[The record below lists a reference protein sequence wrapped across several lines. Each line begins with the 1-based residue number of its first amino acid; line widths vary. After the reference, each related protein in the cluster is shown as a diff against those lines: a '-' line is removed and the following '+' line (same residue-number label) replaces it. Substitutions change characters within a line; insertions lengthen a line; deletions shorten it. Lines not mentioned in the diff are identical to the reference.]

1 MTATASTEQR
11 TQWQLTGEGYE
22 FCSCQPG
29 CTCNFSGF
37 PTSSDGS
44 CKAYVGNVVTAGRCG
59 DVDLS
64 GVTAIAIIDWP
75 GPIHDGGGKA
85 VFVVTPETT
94 DEQVGALAQ
103 IYTGQLGG
111 MPWEILGGTFEVA
124 GLVKAPISISGD
136 GLEVTMSAE
145 GVGTASGRYLS
156 NPVTGE
162 RHEAHIVLPDGF
174 IWSKGECGVGSFEV
188 AAEGLSLS
196 FQDSNWIRY
205 EFDWSNAS

>member
-1 MTATASTEQR
+1 MTATADTGQR
-11 TQWQLTGEGYE
+11 TAWKLTGKGYE
-22 FCSCQPG
+22 FCNCQPG

-37 PTSSDGS
+37 PSSKDGS
-44 CKAYVGNVVTAGRCG
+44 CKAYVGSVITSGHCG
-59 DVDLS
+59 DVDLA
-64 GVTAIAIIDWP
+64 GITALAIIDWP
-75 GPIHDGGGKA
+75 KAIHDGGGKA
-85 VFVVTPETT
+85 VFVVEPDTT
-94 DEQVGALAQ
+94 DEQVNALAQ

-124 GLVKAPISISGD
+124 GLVKTPITISGD

-145 GVGTASGRYLS
+145 GVGTATGRYLA

-188 AAEGLSLS
+188 SAEGLSLS
-196 FQDSNWIRY
+196 FQDSNWIYY
-205 EFDWSNAS
+205 EFEWSNGA